1 MSKENLIQF
10 MNQVT
15 DSEELQNRIGY
26 ELDTDALI
34 ALGAAHGC
42 KFTAEDL
49 TEYAELSDEELDSV
63 AGGGI
68 NRKSS
73 TERNSP
79 SFQYDES
86 AKRWGW
92 RKCGEKMK
100 TTYNFVNTEGGKR

>member
-15 DSEELQNRIGY
+15 DSEELQNRIGD
-26 ELDTDALI
+26 EIDTDALI

-68 NRKSS
+68 YMKIAGALPGYP
-73 TERNSP
+73 T
-79 SFQYDES
+79 SFQYDS
-86 AKRWGW
+86 KRKKLRMECEFCNDEVAG
-92 RKCGEKMK
+92 
-100 TTYNFVNTEGGKR
+100 

>member
-15 DSEELQNRIGY
+15 DSEELQNRIGD
-26 ELDTDALI
+26 EIDTDALI

-68 NRKSS
+68 YMKFEGGGRVD
-73 TERNSP
+73 TT
-79 SFQYDES
+79 SFQYDR
-86 AKRWGW
+86 KRKWSLMNCEFSDVGAPD
-92 RKCGEKMK
+92 
-100 TTYNFVNTEGGKR
+100 GKGDG

>member
-15 DSEELQNRIGY
+15 DSEELQNRIGD
-26 ELDTDALI
+26 EIDTDALI

-63 AGGGI
+63 AGGRFNTSI
-68 NRKSS
+68 AAES
-73 TERNSP
+73 EWLA
-79 SFQYDES
+79 SFQYDS
-86 AKRWGW
+86 KSKKW
-92 RKCGEKMK
+92 RGSGDVGRRSK
-100 TTYNFVNTEGGKR
+100 TDDAPGNVKK

>member
-15 DSEELQNRIGY
+15 DSEELQNRIGD
-26 ELDTDALI
+26 EIDTDALI

-63 AGGGI
+63 AGGAI
-68 NRKSS
+68 YVKIPLAMPRHAHKFIHVKNYTS
-73 TERNSP
+73 TTL
-79 SFQYDES
+79 D
-86 AKRWGW
+86 
-92 RKCGEKMK
+92 
-100 TTYNFVNTEGGKR
+100 GKGTDVQEDDALM

>member
-15 DSEELQNRIGY
+15 DSEELQNRIGD
-26 ELDTDALI
+26 EIDTDALI

-63 AGGGI
+63 AGGGTYEPDMKVCRLTSNDTDQHTPKEWRI
-68 NRKSS
+68 RWWIRK
-73 TERNSP
+73 
-79 SFQYDES
+79 Y
-86 AKRWGW
+86 
-92 RKCGEKMK
+92 
-100 TTYNFVNTEGGKR
+100 

>member
-15 DSEELQNRIGY
+15 DSEELQNRIGD
-26 ELDTDALI
+26 EIDTDALI

-63 AGGGI
+63 AGGRFNTNTI
-68 NRKSS
+68 QI
-73 TERNSP
+73 TDP
-79 SFQYDES
+79 
-86 AKRWGW
+86 
-92 RKCGEKMK
+92 
-100 TTYNFVNTEGGKR
+100 NTEYIKYDSKSKKWRGSGDVGRRSKTDDAPGNVKK